1 MLSPRGAEHEA
12 ESTQAF
18 ARRKRIIA
26 PHPQGN
32 KDATRSG
39 GLSLFWIRGGEP
51 SKIELTVS
59 TKTRQQAEPLTPPF
73 FN

>member
-39 GLSLFWIRGGEP
+39 GLSLSWIRGGEP

-59 TKTRQQAEPLTPPF
+59 QGNRLQAEPLTPPF
-73 FN
+73 SN